1 MFDFSAAQITALL
14 TVVGIDIA
22 LAGDNALIVGM
33 AAAGLPAHLRRRAIL
48 LGIAAAASLRIVF
61 SVITVHLLQIV
72 GLTALGGVLLLWVSW
87 KLWHELRNSHAPETH
102 AETSA
107 PPKTIGQAFLQI
119 FIADISMSLD
129 NVLAVAG
136 AAREHAEVLVFGLAL
151 SVVLMAVAAEL
162 VARLIA
168 RFHWIGYAGL
178 ALVLYVSLSMLWDGG
193 WEVARYSGWA

>member
-1 MFDFSAAQITALL
+1 MFDFSAVQLTALL
-14 TVVGIDIA
+14 TVIGIDIA

-33 AAAGLPAHLRRRAIL
+33 AAAGLPAHLRHRAIL
-48 LGIAAAASLRIVF
+48 LGIAASAGMKIVL

-72 GLTALGGVLLLWVSW
+72 GLTALGGLLLLWVCW
-87 KLWHELRNSHAPETH
+87 KLWNGLRNTHAPETH
-102 AETSA
+102 AATSA
-107 PPKTIGQAFLQI
+107 PPKTVGQAFLQI

-129 NVLAVAG
+129 NILAVAG

-151 SVVLMAVAAEL
+151 SVILMAVAAEI

-168 RFHWIGYAGL
+168 RFRWIGYVGL

-193 WEVARYSGWA
+193 WEIARYCNWA

>member
-14 TVVGIDIA
+14 TVIGIDIA

-72 GLTALGGVLLLWVSW
+72 GLTALGGALLLWVSW
-87 KLWHELRNSHAPETH
+87 KLWRELRSAHGPETH

-107 PPKTIGQAFLQI
+107 RPKTIGQAFLQI
-119 FIADISMSLD
+119 FVADISMSLD

-151 SVVLMAVAAEL
+151 SVVLMAVAAEV

-168 RFHWIGYAGL
+168 RFRWIGYAGL

-193 WEVARYSGWA
+193 WEIARYCGWA